1 SAATG
6 PPVVFPQGVEF
17 VAPDGRRYRS
27 TSEFTLNPA
36 AAATKIVGRKRA
48 TTVTPRPETVFVEA
62 VEPGP
67 ASVNT
72 QPAQYTITG
81 LPPAQ
86 QRTITAL
93 GGPMTLDQQDFQGR
107 KESYEF
113 DPATEQY
120 VRVGDMNYKRWYP
133 TLTGLPNGQV
143 LAVSGLDGTGQVLNG
158 QNEIFD
164 PVTKTWA

>member
-1 SAATG
+1 GTFTTLLWDPRTGQSTLVPTPTDLFCAGHAFLPDGKLLVAGGTLRYEVLKGTVTNAAGAITVQNSAATG
-6 PPVVFPQGVEF
+6 PPVVFPQGGGSA
-17 VAPDGRRYRS
+17 APAGRRYRS

-93 GGPMTLDQQDFQGR
+93 GG
-107 KESYEF
+107 
-113 DPATEQY
+113 
-120 VRVGDMNYKRWYP
+120 
-133 TLTGLPNGQV
+133 
-143 LAVSGLDGTGQVLNG
+143 
-158 QNEIFD
+158 
-164 PVTKTWA
+164 